1 MGTANLKTFSRTYQ
15 NTVFFQQGR
24 KDFLDNDNNNNN
36 RKLANLICLNTK
48 TSIQQ
53 IIQSGKSTSHRLKRD
68 I

>member
-48 TSIQQ
+48 TS
-53 IIQSGKSTSHRLKRD
+53 STTNNSIR
-68 I
+68 